1 MSAYG
6 YDIRNEDNAPR
17 ARRRRR
23 YGRGPN
29 KYTRKWEDM
38 EAYGP
43 QANQA
48 RQQGEREGT
57 GKDLKDPKERR
68 PKGDK
73 DGRKKE
79 GELEEDFPALSQPT
93 SEGQGSDKGSSRGD
107 RKDTAPKSDS
117 RGSNRTRSNREA
129 PLQRQT
135 TKEDSHED
143 DRRHGPRSQQ
153 QRGDTRHRSDRDD
166 RRDDRRQDRDDRRQD
181 RGSQGAPRGGGP
193 SRGGGRG
200 GGRGGFVNNQRDGG
214 HGDYQK
220 GPRSSR
226 GPPPAPFPDRGRR
239 DHDKLDAMMGAMD
252 IKGGRGDRD
261 RYRDNVDDRRDQK
274 PKRYSTQR
282 DNRRPEGPRAN
293 GMDNRGNKSYN
304 DGGRGRNQQQ
314 HDDFRYNGQNTP
326 TTAASGYVFPST
338 GPSGPPAA
346 APFHPQHGQVD
357 AAAQLAAQVAAQAP
371 NAFMPAQLAAAQAA
385 GYHAPVT
392 VAAAPLMVPGQH
404 AVDVNALAM
413 AAAQEQLMHAQVS
426 AAAAAG
432 APGGGYAEVRGG
444 VTYFNAPPPAQVSQM
459 PRGPALNKRPKAA
472 IPIVDPK
479 QMQSNVPLLDQ
490 SEMNGNH

>member
-57 GKDLKDPKERR
+57 GKDLKDPKDRR

-181 RGSQGAPRGGGP
+181 RGGQGAPRGGGP

-214 HGDYQK
+214 HGDYQNLAR
-220 GPRSSR
+220 PL
-226 GPPPAPFPDRGRR
+226 PAPQGQWGQTQVRLRR
-239 DHDKLDAMMGAMD
+239 RLRED
-252 IKGGRGDRD
+252 ITNHK
-261 RYRDNVDDRRDQK
+261 
-274 PKRYSTQR
+274 
-282 DNRRPEGPRAN
+282 
-293 GMDNRGNKSYN
+293 
-304 DGGRGRNQQQ
+304 DG
-314 HDDFRYNGQNTP
+314 Y
-326 TTAASGYVFPST
+326 
-338 GPSGPPAA
+338 
-346 APFHPQHGQVD
+346 
-357 AAAQLAAQVAAQAP
+357 
-371 NAFMPAQLAAAQAA
+371 
-385 GYHAPVT
+385 
-392 VAAAPLMVPGQH
+392 
-404 AVDVNALAM
+404 
-413 AAAQEQLMHAQVS
+413 
-426 AAAAAG
+426 
-432 APGGGYAEVRGG
+432 
-444 VTYFNAPPPAQVSQM
+444 
-459 PRGPALNKRPKAA
+459 
-472 IPIVDPK
+472 
-479 QMQSNVPLLDQ
+479 
-490 SEMNGNH
+490 